1 MEKTFNEIKLSIEV
15 FTKIS
20 ESSEEIIRKIN
31 DSLGEIPDIEM
42 QSNQGRGNIKED
54 KRKKMIYKKL
64 IKEDT
69 T

>member
-1 MEKTFNEIKLSIEV
+1 M

-42 QSNQGRGNIKED
+42 QSDQGRGNIKED
-54 KRKKMIYKKL
+54 KRKKNDL
-64 IKEDT
+64 
-69 T
+69 